1 MKALH
6 HLSACE
12 LGRLL
17 ADKAVSAEE
26 LTRHF
31 LDRIAA
37 HNPALNAF
45 ITQTAERALEDAR
58 ASDARRARGEA
69 LSILDGIPMAHK
81 DLFCTQGIRTTAG
94 SKMLENFIPPHTAT
108 IADNLARAGAVM
120 TGKLSMDEFAMG
132 SSNERSYF
140 GAVKNP
146 WHHDYVPGGS
156 SGASAAVVGARL
168 LPYSTGSDTGG
179 SIRQPAAWCGVSG
192 IKPTYGTLSRWGM
205 IAFASSLDQA
215 GPIAVSA
222 EDLAH
227 ILNGMGGHDEKDS
240 TSSRKTH
247 TRFDQKLHDEL
258 HGVRIGLPR
267 QYFDGL
273 ESRMAERI
281 QAVAREYEKLGATL
295 IDIDL
300 PYSELAIATYYLIAS
315 AEASSNLSRYDGV
328 RYGYRCAAPKD
339 LHDLYTRSRGE
350 GFGEEV
356 KRRIMLGT
364 HALSAGYYDAYYEQA
379 RRARRAILESFQT
392 AFAQVDVILGP
403 VTPAPAFKLGSQMAD
418 PVAMFLGDLYTV
430 PVNLAGLPA
439 LSHPCGFIDGLP
451 VGAHLIGAHFAEP
464 LLLNL
469 AHRYQQ
475 QTDFHTQIPAAY
487 Q

>member
-1 MKALH
+1 MKTLH
-6 HLSACE
+6 HLSVCE
-12 LGRLL
+12 LGKLL
-17 ADKAVSAEE
+17 ADKAVSSEE
-26 LTRHF
+26 LTRYF
-31 LDRIAA
+31 LARIEA
-37 HNPALNAF
+37 HDPALNAF
-45 ITQTAERALEDAR
+45 ITQTGEQALAQAR
-58 ASDARRARGEA
+58 ESDARRSKGEARGM
-69 LSILDGIPMAHK
+69 LDGIPMAHK

-94 SKMLENFIPPHTAT
+94 SKMLADFIPSHTAT
-108 IADNLARAGAVM
+108 IADNLARQGAVM
-120 TGKLSMDEFAMG
+120 TGKVSMDEFAMG

-146 WHHDYVPGGS
+146 WHHEYVPGGS
-156 SGASAAVVGARL
+156 SGGSAAVVGARL

-205 IAFASSLDQA
+205 IAYASSLDQA
-215 GPIAVSA
+215 GPIATTA

-227 ILNGMGGHDEKDS
+227 ILNGMGGHDAKDS
-240 TSSRKTH
+240 TSSPKTH
-247 TRFDQKLHDEL
+247 TCFDQQLHDDL
-258 HGVRIGLPR
+258 RGVRIGLPR

-273 ESRMAERI
+273 ESRMADAVH
-281 QAVAREYEKLGATL
+281 AVAKVYESLGATL

-328 RYGYRCAAPKD
+328 RYGYRCDNPQD
-339 LHDLYTRSRGE
+339 LQDLYMRSRGE

-379 RRARRAILESFQT
+379 RRARRAILESFQQ
-392 AFAQVDVILGP
+392 AFAQADVLLGP

-451 VGAHLIGAHFAEP
+451 IGAHLIGAHFAEP
-464 LLLNL
+464 RLLNL

-475 QTDFHTQIPAAY
+475 ATDFHRQIPEVY

>member
-1 MKALH
+1 MKPLH
-6 HLSACE
+6 HHSACE
-12 LGRLL
+12 LGALL
-17 ADKAVSAEE
+17 AQKTLSAVE
-26 LTRHF
+26 LTQHF
-31 LDRIAA
+31 LQRIDA

-45 ITQTAERALEDAR
+45 ITLTGERALADAR
-58 ASDARRARGEA
+58 QSDARRARGEA

-94 SKMLENFIPPHTAT
+94 SKMLETFIPPHTAT
-108 IADNLARAGAVM
+108 IAENLAQAGAVM

-132 SSNERSYF
+132 SSNERSHF
-140 GAVKNP
+140 GAVHNP
-146 WHHDYVPGGS
+146 WHHDHVPGGS
-156 SGASAAVVGARL
+156 SGASAAVVGARV

-205 IAFASSLDQA
+205 IAYASSLDQA
-215 GPIAVSA
+215 GPVATTA

-227 ILNGMGGHDEKDS
+227 ILNGMGGHDPKDS
-240 TSSRKTH
+240 TSSPKTH
-247 TRFDQKLHDEL
+247 TRFDTQLNDDL
-258 HGVRIGLPR
+258 SGLRIGLPR
-267 QYFDGL
+267 QYVAGL
-273 ESRMAERI
+273 DSRMADLI
-281 QAVAREYEKLGATL
+281 HAAARQYEKLGATL
-295 IDIDL
+295 IDVDL

-328 RYGYRCAAPKD
+328 RYGYRCENPKD
-339 LHDLYTRSRGE
+339 LQDLYMRSRSE

-379 RRARRAILESFQT
+379 RRARRAILNSFHS
-392 AFAQVDVILGP
+392 AFQNVDVLLGP
-403 VTPAPAFKLGSQMAD
+403 VTPTPAFTLGSQMDD

-451 VGAHLIGAHFAEP
+451 VGAHLIGAHFSEP
-464 LLLNL
+464 RLLNL

-475 QTDFHTQIPAAY
+475 ESDYHRQIPAAY

>member
-1 MKALH
+1 MKPLH
-6 HLSACE
+6 HHSACE
-12 LGRLL
+12 LGALL
-17 ADKAVSAEE
+17 AQKTLSAVE
-26 LTRHF
+26 LTQHF
-31 LDRIAA
+31 LQRIDA

-45 ITQTAERALEDAR
+45 ITLTGERALADAR
-58 ASDARRARGEA
+58 QSDARRARGEA

-94 SKMLENFIPPHTAT
+94 SKMLETFIPPHTAT
-108 IADNLARAGAVM
+108 IAENLAQAGAVM

-132 SSNERSYF
+132 SSNERSHF
-140 GAVKNP
+140 GAVHNP
-146 WHHDYVPGGS
+146 WHHDHVPGGS
-156 SGASAAVVGARL
+156 SGASAAVVGARV

-205 IAFASSLDQA
+205 IAYASSLDQA
-215 GPIAVSA
+215 GPVATTA

-227 ILNGMGGHDEKDS
+227 ILNGMGGHDPKDS
-240 TSSRKTH
+240 TSSSKTH
-247 TRFDQKLHDEL
+247 TRFDTQLNDDL
-258 HGVRIGLPR
+258 SGLRIGLPR
-267 QYFDGL
+267 QYFAGL
-273 ESRMAERI
+273 DSRMADLI
-281 QAVAREYEKLGATL
+281 HAVARQYEKLGATL
-295 IDIDL
+295 IDVDL

-328 RYGYRCAAPKD
+328 RFGYRCENPKD
-339 LHDLYTRSRGE
+339 LQDLYMRSRSE

-379 RRARRAILESFQT
+379 RRARRAILNSFHS
-392 AFAQVDVILGP
+392 AFQNVDVLLGP
-403 VTPAPAFKLGSQMAD
+403 VTPTPAFTLGSQMDD

-451 VGAHLIGAHFAEP
+451 VGAHLIGAHFSEP
-464 LLLNL
+464 RLLNL

-475 QTDFHTQIPAAY
+475 ENDYHRQIPAAY

>member
-1 MKALH
+1 MKPLH
-6 HLSACE
+6 HHSACE
-12 LGRLL
+12 LGALL
-17 ADKAVSAEE
+17 AQKTLSAVE
-26 LTRHF
+26 LTQHF
-31 LDRIAA
+31 LQRIDA

-45 ITQTAERALEDAR
+45 ITLTGERALADAR
-58 ASDARRARGEA
+58 QSDARRARGEA

-108 IADNLARAGAVM
+108 IAENLAQAGAVM

-132 SSNERSYF
+132 SSNERSHF
-140 GAVKNP
+140 GAVHNP
-146 WHHDYVPGGS
+146 WHHDHVPGGS
-156 SGASAAVVGARL
+156 SGASAAVVGARV

-205 IAFASSLDQA
+205 IAYASSLDQA
-215 GPIAVSA
+215 GPVATTA

-227 ILNGMGGHDEKDS
+227 ILNGMGGHDPKDS
-240 TSSRKTH
+240 TSSPKTH
-247 TRFDQKLHDEL
+247 TRFDTQLNDDL
-258 HGVRIGLPR
+258 SGLRIGLPR
-267 QYFDGL
+267 QYVAGL
-273 ESRMAERI
+273 DSRMADLI
-281 QAVAREYEKLGATL
+281 HAAARQYEKLGATL
-295 IDIDL
+295 IDVDL

-328 RYGYRCAAPKD
+328 RYGYRCENPKD
-339 LHDLYTRSRGE
+339 LQDLYMRSRSE

-379 RRARRAILESFQT
+379 RRARRAILNSFHS
-392 AFAQVDVILGP
+392 AFQNVDVLLGP
-403 VTPAPAFKLGSQMAD
+403 VTPTPAFTLGSQMDD

-451 VGAHLIGAHFAEP
+451 VGAHLIGAHFSEP
-464 LLLNL
+464 RLLNL

-475 QTDFHTQIPAAY
+475 ESDYHRQIPAAY

>member
-1 MKALH
+1 MKPLH
-6 HLSACE
+6 HHTACE
-12 LGRLL
+12 LGQLL
-17 ADKAVSAEE
+17 ASKAVSSEE

-31 LDRIAA
+31 LSRIEK

-45 ITQTAERALEDAR
+45 IRVTPEIAIEQAQ
-58 ASDARRARGEA
+58 ASDARRAKGETR
-69 LSILDGIPMAHK
+69 SILDGVPMAHK
-81 DLFCTQGIRTTAG
+81 DLFCTRGVPTTAG
-94 SKMLENFIPPHTAT
+94 SKMLANFIPAHTAT
-108 IADNLARAGAVM
+108 IVENLANAGAVM

-140 GAVKNP
+140 GAVHNP
-146 WHHDYVPGGS
+146 WNADYVPGGS
-156 SGASAAVVGARL
+156 SGGSAAAVGARL
-168 LPYSTGSDTGG
+168 LPFSTGSDTGG

-205 IAFASSLDQA
+205 IAYASSLDQA
-215 GPIAVSA
+215 GPIAASA

-227 ILNGMGGHDEKDS
+227 ILNSMGGHDPKDS
-240 TSSRKTH
+240 TSSPKTH
-247 TRFDQKLHDEL
+247 TRFDGEL
-258 HGVRIGLPR
+258 DAPLTGIRIGLPR
-267 QYFDGL
+267 QYFAGL
-273 ESRMAERI
+273 ETRMADAI
-281 QAVAREYEKLGATL
+281 QAVAKVYEKLGATL
-295 IDIDL
+295 VDIDL

-328 RYGYRCAAPKD
+328 RYGYRCENPRD
-339 LHDLYTRSRGE
+339 LLDLYMRSRGE
-350 GFGEEV
+350 AFGEEV
-356 KRRIMLGT
+356 KRRIIIGT

-379 RRARRAILESFQT
+379 RRARRAILEGFQG
-392 AFAQVDVILGP
+392 AFQEADVLLGP
-403 VTPAPAFKLGSQMAD
+403 ITPTPAFKLGSQMDD

-451 VGAHLIGAHFAEP
+451 IGAHLIGAHFSEP
-464 LLLNL
+464 RLLNL

-475 QTDFHTQIPAAY
+475 ETDFHQQIPAAY

>member
-1 MKALH
+1 MKPLH
-6 HLSACE
+6 HHSACE
-12 LGRLL
+12 LGALL
-17 ADKAVSAEE
+17 AQKTLSAVE
-26 LTRHF
+26 LTQHF
-31 LDRIAA
+31 LQRIDA

-45 ITQTAERALEDAR
+45 ITLTGERALADAR
-58 ASDARRARGEA
+58 QSDARRARGES

-94 SKMLENFIPPHTAT
+94 SKMLETFIPPHTAT
-108 IADNLARAGAVM
+108 IAENLAQAGAVM

-132 SSNERSYF
+132 SSNERSHF
-140 GAVKNP
+140 GAVHNP
-146 WHHDYVPGGS
+146 WHHDHVPGGS
-156 SGASAAVVGARL
+156 SGASAAVVGARV

-205 IAFASSLDQA
+205 IAYASSLDQA
-215 GPIAVSA
+215 GPVATTA

-227 ILNGMGGHDEKDS
+227 ILNGMGGHDPKDS
-240 TSSRKTH
+240 TSSPKTH
-247 TRFDQKLHDEL
+247 TRFDTQLNDDL
-258 HGVRIGLPR
+258 SGLRIGLPR
-267 QYFDGL
+267 QYVAGL
-273 ESRMAERI
+273 DSRMADLI
-281 QAVAREYEKLGATL
+281 HAAARQYEKLGATL
-295 IDIDL
+295 IDVDL

-328 RYGYRCAAPKD
+328 RYGYRCENPKD
-339 LHDLYTRSRGE
+339 LQDLYMRSRSE

-379 RRARRAILESFQT
+379 RRARRAILNSFHS
-392 AFAQVDVILGP
+392 AFQNVDVLLGP
-403 VTPAPAFKLGSQMAD
+403 VTPTPAFTLGSQMDD

-451 VGAHLIGAHFAEP
+451 VGAHLIGAHFSEP
-464 LLLNL
+464 RLLNL

-475 QTDFHTQIPAAY
+475 ENDYHRQIPAAY